1 MLYIHFSCP
10 PLPHLIVGGV
20 SLFRKGDL
28 HERRVLD
35 QTFDLIFVFSGALY
49 LEEDGRKY
57 TIEPN
62 QYLILPPGNL
72 HKGYKACTSDTTFSW
87 VHFYTTGHYFYSENP
102 ITQVDS
108 KMNKTKYYK
117 KDVFYI
123 SLPQYGRIDD
133 SLHEIMKNYMDS
145 ISQVKIDKY
154 HNEKLFYSST
164 KSQIEYQQLFLKILT
179 VLCDLREHEKEK
191 ELAEEIL
198 DYFSSHYQNP
208 FDLNQLAAQYSFHPA
223 HIIRS
228 VKKKYG
234 LSPLQLLLTIRVQKA
249 MKLLEEERHSVGQ
262 IASLVGFTDSS
273 YFCKQFKKITSLTPL
288 QYRNQPGVNP
298 SETEL

>member
-1 MLYIHFSCP
+1 MLYIHFTCP
-10 PLPHLIVGGV
+10 PLPHLIVGGI
-20 SLFRKGDL
+20 SLFRRGDL

-35 QTFDLIFVFSGALY
+35 HTFDLIFVFSGALY

-57 TIEPN
+57 TIEPG
-62 QYLILPPGNL
+62 QYLILTPGKL

-87 VHFYTTGHYFYSENP
+87 VHFYTTGDFFYSENP
-102 ITQVDS
+102 ITHVDY

-133 SLHEIMKNYMDS
+133 SLHEMLKSYMDS

-179 VLCDLREHEKEK
+179 IFCDLREHEKEK
-191 ELAEEIL
+191 ELADEIF
-198 DYFSSHYQNP
+198 DYFSLHYQDA

-228 VKKKYG
+228 VKQKYG
-234 LSPLQLLLTIRVQKA
+234 LSPLQLLLSIRVQKA
-249 MKLLEEERHSVGQ
+249 MKLLEEERHTVGE
-262 IASLVGFTDSS
+262 IASLVGFADSA

-288 QYRNQPGVNP
+288 QYRNQQRQHERFN
-298 SETEL
+298 